1 MSTTTTRPRRPV
13 RRLATLLVLAGL
25 LAAAG
30 VQAQGEPIRIG
41 FLIPLTG
48 PLATPGQDMR
58 DGFALFWEQVNHQ
71 AGGRK
76 VQVITADTTCN
87 PDQALTQAR
96 RVVHQEK
103 VHFMVGPLCGH

>member
-1 MSTTTTRPRRPV
+1 MTTLRTRRSV
-13 RRLATLLVLAGL
+13 RRLTVLLTLAVLAV
-25 LAAAG
+25 AVG
-30 VQAQGEPIRIG
+30 VHAQGEPIRIG

-58 DGFALFWEQVNHQ
+58 DGFALYWGQAGHT

-96 RVVHQEK
+96 RLVHQ
-103 VHFMVGPLCGH
+103 